1 MKFTLYLFLLPVVLL
16 SSCQHQ
22 AEERITNPNDYDAY
36 LAATPSGPESK
47 YFRIWNDKIRPDSL
61 QLTSFGIVAG
71 EYARAFDNTG
81 NIDYLK
87 KAEQALQRGVEIAAI
102 GKADFYRALARNY
115 ISQHRFREAAA
126 LADSAMAMGSGMRAN
141 HALQFDILMELG
153 EYEEAETHLK
163 AIADMVRM
171 DYLIRLAKWSDHRG
185 NLPKAISTLEL
196 ATETAGRSKNP
207 ALLQWC
213 YTNLADYYGH
223 AGEIKKSYEHYLKA
237 LQLDPSNAYAKKG
250 IAWIVYSHEKQPGE
264 ALRILDTVST
274 YYQSPD
280 IALLQAD
287 IAASQGNLQAQSV
300 YLDRFASLL
309 SDPGYGDMY
318 NAHAASLYLES
329 TGQVGKALDL
339 ARREVNNRPTPETHG
354 LLAYAYFRNGDTSRA
369 LELIREQVDGKTFE
383 PQTLL
388 YAAEIYKASGMQG
401 RAAQLAAELEE
412 AVYELGPESP
422 SRLRTLKM

>member
-1 MKFTLYLFLLPVVLL
+1 MKKFLYIFLLPAILL
-16 SSCQHQ
+16 IGCQHQ
-22 AEERITNPNDYDAY
+22 DNEKITHPDDYEAF
-36 LAATPSGPESK
+36 LSATPSGPESK

-102 GKADFYRALARNY
+102 GKAEFYRALARNY

-126 LADSAMAMGSGMRAN
+126 LADSAIAMGSGMRAN

-153 EYEEAETHLK
+153 QYEEAEMHLE
-163 AIADMVRM
+163 AIADMARM
-171 DYLIRLAKWSDHRG
+171 DYLIRMAKWSDHRG
-185 NLPKAISTLEL
+185 DLPKAIFTLEL
-196 ATETAGRSKNP
+196 ATETAERSKNP

-237 LQLDPSNAYAKKG
+237 LRLDPSNAYAKKG
-250 IAWIVYSHEKQPGE
+250 IAWIVYSHEQQPEE
-264 ALRILDTVST
+264 ALRILDSVST
-274 YYQSPD
+274 YYRSPD

-287 IAASQGNLQAQSV
+287 IAATQGNLKAQSV
-300 YLDRFASLL
+300 YLDRFANLL
-309 SDPGYGDMY
+309 TDPDYGDMY

-329 TGQVGKALDL
+329 TGQVGKALAL
-339 ARREVNNRPTPETHG
+339 AKREVARRPTPETHA
-354 LLAYAYFRNGDTSRA
+354 LLAYAYYRNDDTSRA

-388 YAAEIYKASGMQG
+388 YAAEIYKASGMEG
-401 RAAQLAAELEE
+401 RADQLASELEE
-412 AVYELGPESP
+412 AVYELGPETP
-422 SRLRTLKM
+422 SRLKSLKM

>member
-1 MKFTLYLFLLPVVLL
+1 MKYFIYLILLPAILL

-22 AEERITNPNDYDAY
+22 AKERITNPDDYEAF
-36 LAATPSGPESK
+36 LAATPSGPQSK

-71 EYARAFDNTG
+71 EYARAFENTG
-81 NIDYLK
+81 DIDYLK

-126 LADSAMAMGSGMRAN
+126 LADSAMAAGSGMRAN
-141 HALQFDILMELG
+141 HALQFDVLMELG
-153 EYEEAETHLK
+153 QYEEAGTHLE
-163 AIADMVRM
+163 AIADMARM

-185 NLPKAISTLEL
+185 DLEKAIFTLEL
-196 ATETAGRSKNP
+196 ATERAVSSRNP

-223 AGEIKKSYEHYLKA
+223 AGEIQKSYEHYLKA

-250 IAWIVYSHEKQPGE
+250 IAWIVYSHEQQPGE
-264 ALRILDTVST
+264 ALRILDSVSA
-274 YYQSPD
+274 YYESPD

-300 YLDRFASLL
+300 YLDRFANLL
-309 SDPGYGDMY
+309 SHPGYGDMY

-329 TGQVGKALDL
+329 TGQVQKALAL
-339 ARREVNNRPTPETHG
+339 ARREVANRPTPETHG
-354 LLAYAYFRNGDTSRA
+354 LLAYAYYRSGDTSKA

-388 YAAEIYKASGMQG
+388 YAAEIYKAIGMEG

-412 AVYELGPESP
+412 AVYELGPGSP
-422 SRLRTLKM
+422 SRLQTLKM